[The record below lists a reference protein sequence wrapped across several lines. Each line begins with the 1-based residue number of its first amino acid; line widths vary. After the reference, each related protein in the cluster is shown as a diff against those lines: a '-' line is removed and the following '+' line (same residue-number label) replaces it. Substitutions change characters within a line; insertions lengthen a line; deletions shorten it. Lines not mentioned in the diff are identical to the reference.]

1 MCWVIQTLKGVQL
14 GFLLFF
20 FYYYFEKVVLAQ
32 GSLEL
37 KEAVELLAK
46 FAGIV
51 FAAHFSARAILLI
64 FLRGG

>member
-1 MCWVIQTLKGVQL
+1 MQL
-14 GFLLFF
+14 GFLLF

-46 FAGIV
+46 FGGIR
-51 FAAHFSARAILLI
+51 FAARFRIGAVLLI

>member
-1 MCWVIQTLKGVQL
+1 M
-14 GFLLFF
+14 

-46 FAGIV
+46 FGGIT
-51 FAAHFSARAILLI
+51 FAAHFRIRAVLLI

>member
-1 MCWVIQTLKGVQL
+1 MCWVIQALQGVQL
-14 GFLLFF
+14 RFLVF

-46 FAGIV
+46 FGGIT
-51 FAAHFSARAILLI
+51 FAAHFRIRAVLLI
-64 FLRGG
+64 FFRGG

>member
-1 MCWVIQTLKGVQL
+1 VQL
-14 GFLLFF
+14 RFLLF

-32 GSLEL
+32 GFLEL

-46 FAGIV
+46 FGGIRS
-51 FAAHFSARAILLI
+51 AAQFRAVLLN